1 MKSFTI
7 NIPDTIDINPPRE
20 AKTMFAASLYEFG
33 KMSLGQSAELEGYSK
48 RAFMEILSS
57 YNVSIFSESISDLE
71 NDIINAKNNH
81 I

>member
-7 NIPDTIDINPPRE
+7 NIPDTIDINPRE

-33 KMSLGQSAELEGYSK
+33 KMSLGQSAELAGYSK